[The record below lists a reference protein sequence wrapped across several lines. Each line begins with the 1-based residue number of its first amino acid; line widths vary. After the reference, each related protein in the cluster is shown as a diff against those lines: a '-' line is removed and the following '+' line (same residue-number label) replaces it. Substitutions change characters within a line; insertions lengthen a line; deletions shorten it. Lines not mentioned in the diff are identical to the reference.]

1 MVNVVL
7 FSTGN
12 SVYLIRPAR
21 GLDDPEVKVRE
32 RIDPEGLAG
41 CEDFSCHEIFKGL
54 VI

>member
-7 FSTGN
+7 FSTGK
-12 SVYLIRPAR
+12 SVYLICPAR

-32 RIDPEGLAG
+32 PIGSAGLAG
-41 CEDFSCHEIFKGL
+41 CQGFCCYDIFKGL